1 MERKTKQGYSVS
13 KNVGWMIQNAW
24 KNEKSVI
31 WFCLLLAFLG
41 VLLNLVQLF
50 IAPEILGKVEEGA
63 SISSLF
69 TTVFIVFVAGIE
81 TVCGEKY
88 IDWEGICSNEH
99 CFSDSL

>member
-50 IAPEILGKVEEGA
+50 IAPEILGKVEE
-63 SISSLF
+63 
-69 TTVFIVFVAGIE
+69 VFAAGIE